1 MSTITPLLSLFVIG
15 WAAAMIPGPTFF
27 VIGQTAMEQSR
38 KEALQAVAGAAT
50 SAVLWATAALV
61 GTATL
66 FAIYPSLERALQ
78 LAGGLYLIYLGIQFW
93 RSARTQPKAAGAP
106 AALQGN
112 AYLRGLMT
120 DLLNPKTLVFFGSVF
135 VLVIKADSSL
145 WIRAG
150 AVAVTAT
157 VSLTWYG
164 AVALFLSS
172 GSVRTTFLA
181 MRGAIERVCGTVM
194 LAFGV
199 NLLLGLRTTVA
210 K

>member
-1 MSTITPLLSLFVIG
+1 MSAVTPLLSLFVIG
-15 WAAAMIPGPTFF
+15 LAAAMIPGPTFF
-27 VIGQTAMEQSR
+27 IIGRTAMERSR

-61 GTATL
+61 GTSTL
-66 FAIYPSLERALQ
+66 FAIYPSFERTLQ

-93 RSARTQPKAAGAP
+93 RSARIRPKAASAP
-106 AALQGN
+106 SALRGN

-120 DLLNPKTLVFFGSVF
+120 DLLNPKTLVFFASIF
-135 VLVIKADSSL
+135 VLVIKADSPL
-145 WIRAG
+145 WIRAA
-150 AVAVTAT
+150 AVVVTAT

-172 GSVRTTFLA
+172 GSVRTAFLS

-199 NLLLGLRTTVA
+199 NLLLGLRATLT